1 MAYYNNE
8 ITVDEITADIINA
21 DRDYLVEKAVDE
33 FLAAERDIMSEATT
47 TSDKMIDLYIE
58 DTPEEIEIKDFL
70 DESIDE
76 DIEGEDDLFQDTM
89 EEEGLYDNEDFIED
103 IDDVIDP
110 DELLD
115 NDYIDDLID

>member
-110 DELLD
+110 DEFLD